1 VTGVRIDIR
10 GVLRAVRT
18 DAQYRG
24 SVLLLCNTVFLAGF
38 GFVFWTLAAR
48 GYPDAAVGRLAAVT
62 AAVNLLG
69 TFAALGLPNTLIRHL
84 KEEANP
90 RELLVLI
97 VFAVS
102 AVGGLLALLGL
113 LLVGPVLPESMALH
127 HGGGSAVLVTVLVVL
142 TAVNSAFDAGL
153 IAVRAAGALMLKNLA
168 GSVVKVVALFL
179 LTGFDSA
186 GLIAAYGTGTILAA
200 VLGGWVLWRRLDPVP
215 HRSGSLVV
223 LRRYLA
229 FSAGN
234 YVGMVFGILPST
246 VVPLLVMS
254 IRGEEATAWFAVAFQ
269 LVGFLNFIP
278 STASQVMFAEARR
291 GGLISY
297 FRKALKSI
305 YTLLVPASLVMF
317 LAAPYLLMPFGEDYS
332 RNATGC
338 LRLLALGSLLTAGNY
353 LVDAALIARDHTRS
367 YMFMNAMNSAL
378 VLLLT
383 ALLLPQGLVH
393 GAAGWVLAQGLSLL
407 LGLFMM
413 MVAFR
418 HRRPGRFRVAPTS
431 PARSGTA

>member
-1 VTGVRIDIR
+1 MIK
-10 GVLRAVRT
+10 GVLHSVRT

-24 SVLLLCNTVFLAGF
+24 SVLLLANTVFLAGF

-48 GYPDAAVGRLAAVT
+48 GYPDTSVGRLAAVT

-69 TFAALGLPNTLIRHL
+69 TFAALGLPNTIIRHL

-97 VFAVS
+97 VFATG

-113 LLVGPVLPESMALH
+113 LLVGPVLPSDMALQ
-127 HGGGSAVLVTVLVVL
+127 HGGGSAALVTALVVL

-153 IAVRAAGALMLKNLA
+153 VAVRAIGALTLKNLT
-168 GSVVKVVALFL
+168 GSVLKIVALFL
-179 LTGFDSA
+179 LSGFGSA
-186 GLIAAYGTGTILAA
+186 GLIAAYGTGTIVAA
-200 VLGGWVLWRRLDPVP
+200 VLGGWALWRRVAPVP
-215 HRSGSLVV
+215 HRSGSIAV

-234 YVGMVFGILPST
+234 YVGTVFGILPST
-246 VVPLLVMS
+246 IVPLQVLAV
-254 IRGEEATAWFAVAFQ
+254 RGEAATAWFAVAFQ

-278 STASQVMFAEARR
+278 STASQVMFAEARQ

-297 FRKALKSI
+297 FRKAFKSI
-305 YTLLVPASLVMF
+305 YVLLVPAALAMF
-317 LAAPYLLMPFGEDYS
+317 LAAPYLLMAFGREYS
-332 RNATGC
+332 DNATGV
-338 LRLLALGSLLTAGNY
+338 LRILALGSLLTAGNY

-367 YMFMNAMNSAL
+367 YMFMNATNSAL
-378 VLLLT
+378 VLVLT
-383 ALLLPQGLVH
+383 GLLLSYGLVQ
-393 GAAGWVLAQGLSLL
+393 GALGWVLAQGLSLL
-407 LGLFMM
+407 IGLFML

-418 HRRPGRFRVAPTS
+418 HRRPSRFRPAQAAPAQS
-431 PARSGTA
+431 EAA